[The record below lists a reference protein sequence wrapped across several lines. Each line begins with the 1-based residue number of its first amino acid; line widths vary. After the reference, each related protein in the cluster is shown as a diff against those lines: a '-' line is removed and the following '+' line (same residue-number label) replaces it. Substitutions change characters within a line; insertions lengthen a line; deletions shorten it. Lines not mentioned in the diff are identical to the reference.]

1 MPTTPIYEDLIALW
15 AAAERKTAGAATDAR
30 AADETPAPLLAKDEA
45 YPRSALPQE

>member
-15 AAAERKTAGAATDAR
+15 AAAERKTAGAATDLR
-30 AADETPAPLLAKDEA
+30 AADEAPAPPLAKYET